1 MKRNVLPFVIIAAVG
16 IFSAIIVF
24 YVGVNQREDIQQAD
38 ENEEQTEENGNDEN
52 DENEG
57 ETDDPEAIFESNC
70 ASCHGDDL
78 EGGMGP
84 DLTEV
89 GGELSEDEIHDT
101 IMNGKGDMPAG
112 LVEEDEADALTE
124 WLADMD

>member
-1 MKRNVLPFVIIAAVG
+1 MKRNVLPFVIIAVIG
-16 IFSAIIVF
+16 VFSAIIVF
-24 YVGVNQREDIQQAD
+24 YVGVNQREDIQQAE
-38 ENEEQTEENGNDEN
+38 ENGEQTEENGN

-84 DLTEV
+84 DLTAV

-112 LVEEDEADALTE
+112 LVEEDEADALAD
-124 WLADMD
+124 WLSDME